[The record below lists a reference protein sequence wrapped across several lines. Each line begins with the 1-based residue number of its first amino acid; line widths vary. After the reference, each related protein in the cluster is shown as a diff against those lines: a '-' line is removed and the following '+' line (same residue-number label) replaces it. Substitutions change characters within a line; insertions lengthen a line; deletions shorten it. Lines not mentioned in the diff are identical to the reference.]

1 MHTMND
7 TALDA
12 FMHHLEHVQRRSRQ
26 TVRTYRYTLNYW
38 LAWLGDRPIS
48 DVRPEDVELW
58 AQRERRGGKT
68 PSAHTMRREI
78 VVARTFHQWAAE
90 RDYGAAM
97 LLSAHAPSVKR
108 RAPKPINDATWLK
121 LWRSDLCESDRMMFG
136 LGYFCGLRR
145 VELVT
150 LRPQDVNVPAGEMRF
165 IRKGGS
171 PEPIEYR
178 LMGSWLRDLPIGEG
192 FDDWLE
198 LFESTVGTR
207 QLLGANNVWWES
219 IDWPSA
225 DSERLARRLRAAL
238 RAVNLPPNAFTLHQ
252 LRHSCATNLMRGGCP
267 MELIRDAMSH
277 SSFDITSMY
286 AKTSGQMARE
296 LTKRDDHERQARYG

>member
-1 MHTMND
+1 MNTMNN

-38 LAWLGDRPIS
+38 LAWLGDKPIS
-48 DVRPEDVELW
+48 DVRPEDVEMW
-58 AQRERRGGKT
+58 AQRPRRGGKT

-108 RAPKPINDATWLK
+108 RAPKPIADALWLT
-121 LWRSDLCESDRMMFG
+121 LWRSGLSDSDRMMFG
-136 LGYFCGLRR
+136 LGFFGGLRR
-145 VELVT
+145 VEMVT
-150 LRPQDVNVPAGEMRF
+150 LRPQDVDLDAGMMTF
-165 IRKGGS
+165 VRKGGS

-178 LMGSWLRDLPIGEG
+178 LMGEWLTNLPVGEG
-192 FDDWLE
+192 FHNWLE
-198 LFESTVGTR
+198 IFESTVRTR
-207 QLLGANNVWWES
+207 QSLEANNVWWES

-238 RAVNLPPNAFTLHQ
+238 TRAGLAPDAFTLHQ

-296 LTKRDDHERQARYG
+296 LTKREIRP